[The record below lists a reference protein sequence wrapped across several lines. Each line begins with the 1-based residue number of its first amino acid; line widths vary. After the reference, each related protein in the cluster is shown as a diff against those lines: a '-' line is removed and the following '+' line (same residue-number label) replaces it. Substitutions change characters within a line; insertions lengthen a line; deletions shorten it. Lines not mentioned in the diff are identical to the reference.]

1 MSYAAK
7 HSSAEHSPPERSSPR
22 RSQKHAGIFFP
33 LLVVALLLSPA
44 MAPGEAAAQDGWWD
58 SVLENRDGRAQE
70 RGGVEQGDRDDDRS
84 RRFPRRERSERGD
97 DDDRRSGEDDDRRRD
112 DDNRRRDDDDRRRDQ
127 DNDSWD
133 DDDRDDEDWRS
144 GEDRWERRE
153 DRRDRG
159 NGERGPKF
167 CRTGEG
173 HPVFGMEWCRDRG
186 FGDGRWGNDD
196 DRWEQRRDGRWE
208 RQQDWGDI
216 IFGDRGDDRRD
227 DRRRGTLNEGVLG
240 DILGGDILRRLQAQS
255 RALNLGSDI
264 QGRWVRGSGATRVLQ
279 LRADG
284 RPLAELA
291 DYDGDGRVDIAVMAR

>member
-1 MSYAAK
+1 MNYAPK
-7 HSSAEHSPPERSSPR
+7 SSFRRHSSGR

-33 LLVVALLLSPA
+33 LLVIALLLSPA

-58 SVLENRDGRAQE
+58 SVLEDRDGRAQE

-84 RRFPRRERSERGD
+84 RRFPRQERSE
-97 DDDRRSGEDDDRRRD
+97 
-112 DDNRRRDDDDRRRDQ
+112 RRDDDDRRSRDDDGRRDRD
-127 DNDSWD
+127 DNGNRDDDDWNDDEWD
-133 DDDRDDEDWRS
+133 DDNRDDGDWRNS
-144 GEDRWERRE
+144 DGRWERRE

-159 NGERGPKF
+159 NGKRGPKF

-186 FGDGRWGNDD
+186 FGDGRWDDDD
-196 DRWEQRRDGRWE
+196 DRWERRRDGRWE

-227 DRRRGTLNEGVLG
+227 DRRRGTLSEGVLG
-240 DILGGDILRRLQAQS
+240 DILGSDVLRRLQAQS
-255 RALNLGSDI
+255 RALNRGSDI
-264 QGRWVRGSGATRVLQ
+264 DGRWVRGSGATRVLQ